1 MINSVRKTTFS
12 NAAIALVICAFCSS
26 PLRAT
31 DPSSYAKM
39 GTPLWQLLSDRQ
51 TENTPA
57 DLIPFYV
64 FTDGE
69 NLVVIPQAFVANY
82 NVNIENPIK
91 LVIPGPETIEESG
104 KYPLLS
110 VPQFMTKN
118 QNFVNKVTSSNP
130 VRPNMLNIYTTSM
143 GTPTTVEHIGRK

>member
-1 MINSVRKTTFS
+1 MISSAKKQAFTK
-12 NAAIALVICAFCSS
+12 AIATLALCAICASS
-26 PLRAT
+26 LHAA

-39 GTPLWQLLSDRQ
+39 GTPLWQLLSERQ
-51 TENTPA
+51 TENIPA
-57 DLIPFYV
+57 ELIPFYV

-91 LVIPGPETIEESG
+91 LVVPGPETIEESG

-110 VPQFMTKN
+110 VPQFMDKN
-118 QNFVNKVTSSNP
+118 KNFVNKVTSSNP

-143 GTPTTVEHIGRK
+143 GTPTTVDHVGRK